1 MKKILVTIYVLSLQ
15 QEFDVFI
22 PITMNMKDA
31 ISLIQDSIVK
41 LSNENYQKKDKII
54 NELENLYLKEY
65 YDYNFT
71 AFYDE
76 IKKKENY
83 IK

>member
-22 PITMNMKDA
+22 PIAMNMKDA

-41 LSNENYQKKDKII
+41 LSNENYQKKDNVMLFDEDGKII
-54 NELENLYLKEY
+54 NLNNKAKFSGLNNGSKVVLV
-65 YDYNFT
+65 
-71 AFYDE
+71 
-76 IKKKENY
+76 
-83 IK
+83 

>member
-22 PITMNMKDA
+22 PIAMNMKDA

-41 LSNENYQKKDKII
+41 LSNENYQKKDNVMLFDEDGKII
-54 NELENLYLKEY
+54 NPNNKAKFSGLNNGSKV
-65 YDYNFT
+65 
-71 AFYDE
+71 
-76 IKKKENY
+76 IM
-83 IK
+83 I

>member
-22 PITMNMKDA
+22 PIAMNMKDA

-41 LSNENYQKKDKII
+41 LSNENYQKKDNVILFNEEGKII
-54 NELENLYLKEY
+54 NLNNKAKFSGLNNGSKVILV
-65 YDYNFT
+65 
-71 AFYDE
+71 
-76 IKKKENY
+76 
-83 IK
+83 

>member
-22 PITMNMKDA
+22 PIAMNMKDA

-41 LSNENYQKKDKII
+41 LSNENYQKKDNVMLFDEEGKII
-54 NELENLYLKEY
+54 NPNNKVKFSGLNNGSKV
-65 YDYNFT
+65 
-71 AFYDE
+71 
-76 IKKKENY
+76 IM
-83 IK
+83 I

>member
-22 PITMNMKDA
+22 PITMNMNDA

-41 LSNENYQKKDKII
+41 LSNENYQKKDNVMLFDEDGKII
-54 NELENLYLKEY
+54 NLNNKAKFSGLNNGSKVVLV
-65 YDYNFT
+65 
-71 AFYDE
+71 
-76 IKKKENY
+76 
-83 IK
+83 

>member
-22 PITMNMKDA
+22 PIAMNMKDA

-41 LSNENYQKKDKII
+41 LSNENYQKKDNVMLFDEDGKII
-54 NELENLYLKEY
+54 NLNNKAKFSGLNNGSKVILL
-65 YDYNFT
+65 
-71 AFYDE
+71 
-76 IKKKENY
+76 
-83 IK
+83 

>member
-22 PITMNMKDA
+22 PIAMNMKDA

-41 LSNENYQKKDKII
+41 LSNENYQKKDNVMLFDEEGKII
-54 NELENLYLKEY
+54 NLNNKAKFSGLNNGSKVILV
-65 YDYNFT
+65 
-71 AFYDE
+71 
-76 IKKKENY
+76 
-83 IK
+83 

>member
-22 PITMNMKDA
+22 PIAMNMKDA

-41 LSNENYQKKDKII
+41 LSNENYQKKDNAMLFDEEGKII
-54 NELENLYLKEY
+54 NLNNKAKFSGLNNGSKVILV
-65 YDYNFT
+65 
-71 AFYDE
+71 
-76 IKKKENY
+76 
-83 IK
+83 

>member
-22 PITMNMKDA
+22 PIAMNMKDA

-41 LSNENYQKKDKII
+41 LSKENYKKKESVILFNEDGKII
-54 NELENLYLKEY
+54 NPNNKVKFSGLNNGSKVILV
-65 YDYNFT
+65 
-71 AFYDE
+71 
-76 IKKKENY
+76 
-83 IK
+83 

>member
-22 PITMNMKDA
+22 PITINMKDA

-41 LSNENYQKKDKII
+41 LSNENYQKKDNVMLFDEDGKII
-54 NELENLYLKEY
+54 NLNNKTKFSGLNNGSKVILV
-65 YDYNFT
+65 
-71 AFYDE
+71 
-76 IKKKENY
+76 
-83 IK
+83 

>member
-22 PITMNMKDA
+22 PIAMNMNDA

-41 LSNENYQKKDKII
+41 LSNENYQKKDNVMLFDEDGKII
-54 NELENLYLKEY
+54 NLNNKAKFSGLNNGSKVVLV
-65 YDYNFT
+65 
-71 AFYDE
+71 
-76 IKKKENY
+76 
-83 IK
+83 

>member
-22 PITMNMKDA
+22 PIAMNMKDA

-41 LSNENYQKKDKII
+41 LSNENYQKKDNVMLFDEDGKII
-54 NELENLYLKEY
+54 NLNNKAKFSGLNNGSIVVLV
-65 YDYNFT
+65 
-71 AFYDE
+71 
-76 IKKKENY
+76 
-83 IK
+83 

>member
-22 PITMNMKDA
+22 PIAMNMKDA

-41 LSNENYQKKDKII
+41 LSNENYKKKDNVMLFDEDGKII
-54 NELENLYLKEY
+54 NLNNKAKFSGLNNGSKVVLV
-65 YDYNFT
+65 
-71 AFYDE
+71 
-76 IKKKENY
+76 
-83 IK
+83 

>member
-22 PITMNMKDA
+22 PITMNMNDA

-41 LSNENYQKKDKII
+41 LSNENYQKKDNVMLFDEDGKII
-54 NELENLYLKEY
+54 NLNNKAKFSGLNNGSKVILL
-65 YDYNFT
+65 
-71 AFYDE
+71 
-76 IKKKENY
+76 
-83 IK
+83 

>member
-22 PITMNMKDA
+22 PIAMNMKDA

-41 LSNENYQKKDKII
+41 LSNENYQKKDNVMLFDEDGKII
-54 NELENLYLKEY
+54 KLNNKAKFSGLNNGSKVVLV
-65 YDYNFT
+65 
-71 AFYDE
+71 
-76 IKKKENY
+76 
-83 IK
+83 